1 MTGLVTRNYWWL
13 GVIKDVRKYIDEYD
27 IYQKMKN
34 RIKTPVE
41 KLKLTKILKKL
52 WMYLIVDFTTKLLLV
67 VGKDTILVVCDR
79 LFKMMYFVA
88 TTERTLAERLA
99 RLFRNNT

>member
-1 MTGLVTRNYWWL
+1 M
-13 GVIKDVRKYIDEYD
+13 RKYIDEYD

-34 RIKTPVE
+34 RIKIPAE

-67 VGKDTILVVCDR
+67 VEKDIILVVYDR
-79 LFKMMYFVA
+79 LFKMMYFIA

-99 RLFRNNT
+99 RLSRNNI

>member
-1 MTGLVTRNYWWL
+1 M
-13 GVIKDVRKYIDEYD
+13 RKYIDEYD

-34 RIKTPVE
+34 RIKIPVE

-79 LFKMMYFVA
+79 LFKMMYFVT

-99 RLFRNNT
+99 RLFRNNI